1 MRNKGVFFVKRDKK
15 PLPEGNVDLADY
27 VAFGDIHPNVLD
39 HFCAWVEEVLV
50 PIFKNE
56 ENISKFPQCVAYGK
70 LLTSSI
76 FQSIIPALDIKKQV
90 HELATAVYQIR
101 GHIKGRTLLPFPQV
115 YSLRFITVLNIIVVR
130 EPQILMMRSAE

>member
-27 VAFGDIHPNVLD
+27 VVVGDIHPNVLD

-56 ENISKFPQCVAYGK
+56 DNINKFPQCVAYGN
-70 LLTSSI
+70 
-76 FQSIIPALDIKKQV
+76 ALPLYKY
-90 HELATAVYQIR
+90 TC
-101 GHIKGRTLLPFPQV
+101 
-115 YSLRFITVLNIIVVR
+115 
-130 EPQILMMRSAE
+130 

>member
-56 ENISKFPQCVAYGK
+56 ENINKFPQCVAYGK
-70 LLTSSI
+70 ILISLT
-76 FQSIIPALDIKKQV
+76 IPSFFPSLDIKKQV

-115 YSLRFITVLNIIVVR
+115 CSVIFTTVL
-130 EPQILMMRSAE
+130 